1 MTIDRWE
8 VVNTIASSISAIAS
22 LVAIPFV
29 IMQLRSNNQIAKAQL
44 INELERDISIHL
56 TTITRLGIGGNYN
69 LSRDASDLTEEER
82 IGILTYISFFER
94 VHVIINTGVLDLQTI
109 DYIFGGRFFYLF
121 NNPIV
126 KDLIKSS
133 EFEPYMISIRELYA
147 KWYTYRKSKNL
158 PIPLE

>member
-1 MTIDRWE
+1 MEIDRWE
-8 VVNTIASSISAIAS
+8 IIGSIASSVSAVGS
-22 LVAIPFV
+22 LIAIPFV
-29 IMQLRSNNQIAKAQL
+29 VMQLRSNNQIAKAQL

-56 TTITRLGIGGNYN
+56 TTITRLGIGNN
-69 LSRDASDLTEEER
+69 LHRDSIDLTEEER

-121 NNPIV
+121 NNPTV

-133 EFEPYMISIRELYA
+133 EFEPYMISIRDLYA
-147 KWYTYRKSKNL
+147 KWYAYRKSNNL